1 MKYAAK
7 FGDLRNDTS
16 FIWWS
21 LEDPAVPA
29 EN

>member
-7 FGDLRNDTS
+7 FGDLKNDAS
-16 FIWWS
+16 FFLWS

-29 EN
+29 ED